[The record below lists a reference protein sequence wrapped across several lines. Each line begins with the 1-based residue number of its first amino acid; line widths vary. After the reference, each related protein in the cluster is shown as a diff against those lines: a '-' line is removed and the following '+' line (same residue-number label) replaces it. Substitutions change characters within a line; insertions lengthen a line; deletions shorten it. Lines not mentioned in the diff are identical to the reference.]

1 MPSTFKKFI
10 ESLAHVK
17 APGPSTT
24 FSMFHIFLALELMAG
39 KPIGRNKL
47 ADKLNVGDGAIR
59 TIISRLRDAGL
70 IQASKEGCHLT
81 EKGSKIWNQFEE
93 FFPERAEIG
102 RTELTNAEYNYGFLI
117 KNSGQKVKSGIEQ
130 RDAAIMG
137 GAKRAIA
144 IVSKDNHL
152 IIESI
157 SKDIKKEYSKAAD
170 QIRKDFKPEDNDV
183 IIIAGADTLLKA
195 KRGAFA
201 ASWVLVDSDRKK

>member
-1 MPSTFKKFI
+1 MPATFKKFI

-81 EKGSKIWNQFEE
+81 EKGLKIWRQFEE
-93 FFPERAEIG
+93 FFPQRAEIS

-117 KNSGQKVKSGIEQ
+117 KNSGHKIKSGIEQ

-137 GAKRAIA
+137 GARRAVV
-144 IVSKDNHL
+144 IVSKNGHL
-152 IIESI
+152 MIDSVSKSIENDFREASNKI
-157 SKDIKKEYSKAAD
+157 LKDL
-170 QIRKDFKPEDNDV
+170 KPEENDV
-183 IIIAGADTLLKA
+183 III
-195 KRGAFA
+195 
-201 ASWVLVDSDRKK
+201 